1 MSNLENKL
9 YSILQEKCQK
19 IVPDNIRKDI
29 EIFNVTGTLEEG
41 VDTSDANAIAAD
53 ISSGKTAYV
62 NGQKV
67 IGTATILNGQ
77 EKTIT
82 PTTQE
87 QIITPDSNYNALNQ
101 VTISAVTNNIDSNII
116 PENIKAGV
124 TILGVTGTY
133 TGEAINEEV
142 EGG

>member
-1 MSNLENKL
+1 MKWKN
-9 YSILQEKCQK
+9 Q
-19 IVPDNIRKDI
+19 
-29 EIFNVTGTLEEG
+29 
-41 VDTSDANAIAAD
+41 
-53 ISSGKTAYV
+53 YV

-67 IGTATILNGQ
+67 IGTAIILNGQ
-77 EKTIT
+77 TKTIV

-133 TGEAINEEV
+133 TGEEVNEEG